1 MTARSLDWNSTLWV
15 PRRLWKHVRELRN
28 SRAKRVNT
36 KLMIKLKG
44 KKRNTRKQ
52 DTGILPLWESAC
64 QASSENL
71 TNEQN
76 QVIYDP
82 VTVATGIWNS
92 GLLPPRCSRWWQ
104 ACLRYP
110 DLVRSWSGLCLTQRE
125 CMPPTS
131 KWCFTGRFQAN
142 LNPGHTAE
150 SGVRCPVTEKGCRD
164 LQSCSQPHQW
174 LQSPIF
180 CSKSWEG
187 VGKDRAR
194 RCSFCFKT
202 QQEE

>member
-1 MTARSLDWNSTLWV
+1 MTARSLDWNSALRV
-15 PRRLWKHVRELRN
+15 PHRLWKHMRELHN

-36 KLMIKLKG
+36 KPMIKLKG
-44 KKRNTRKQ
+44 KKKEHTRKQ

-64 QASSENL
+64 RASSENL

-76 QVIYDP
+76 RVIYDP
-82 VTVATGIWNS
+82 VTVTTVFWNS
-92 GLLPPRCSRWWQ
+92 GLLPPRCTGQWQ
-104 ACLRYP
+104 ACLSYP
-110 DLVRSWSGLCLTQRE
+110 HLVRSWSVLCLTERE
-125 CMPPTS
+125 PMPPTS

-150 SGVRCPVTEKGCRD
+150 SGVRCPVTELGCRD
-164 LQSCSQPHQW
+164 LQSGSQPPW
-174 LQSPIF
+174 LQSPTF
-180 CSKSWEG
+180 CSKSWEA

-202 QQEE
+202 RQEE